1 MMRKEE
7 TTIMTT
13 YDQLPLR
20 GLDED
25 AALRT
30 ILEGTATETG
40 ERFFAALVESLAK
53 ALSTQGAWVAEYI
66 EETRRLKSLAA
77 WMGGRFLGDYE
88 YEIMGTPCE
97 QVIDEA
103 RLVHFRENVAELFPD
118 DSDLKG
124 IGAVS
129 YMGVPLMDLDGKIL
143 GNLAVLDSRPMPE
156 EPGVLALFRIFAAR
170 ATAELQRLR
179 AESEVRQSEEKY
191 RRIVETAGEG
201 FLLMDK
207 DLNIT
212 DVNQAFCDMIGYS
225 RDEIIGKKPSD
236 LATDEYRQF
245 LRIRTEEI
253 LSQEYRKFE
262 GVLVAKDGRHVPIL
276 VHGNTLTD
284 DRGDAI
290 GHVGF
295 VTDMTEHKK
304 ALKLAE
310 EVQKSLLPQKNLR
323 INGLD
328 IAGKS
333 IACEEI
339 GGDYFDYLLG
349 EDYSDRPFSVVVG
362 DITGHGV
369 DAALLMTSARA
380 FLRMRSSQPGSV
392 AQIVKEMNRHLT
404 RDVLDTGRFMTLF
417 YMTIDTDNGHLHWV
431 RAGHDPAIVYDPV
444 QDKFEE
450 LKGAGLALGLD
461 EKFTYEE
468 NVKTELASGQII
480 AIGTDGIW
488 ETFNGDG
495 EMYGKERF
503 NSIIRKNAGSAE
515 ANDILNAIYS
525 DLDSFRSGLKP
536 EDDIT
541 LVVIKI
547 T

>member
-1 MMRKEE
+1 
-7 TTIMTT
+7 MTRN
-13 YDQLPLR
+13 DQLPLR

-40 ERFFAALVESLAK
+40 EQFFAALVENLAK
-53 ALSTQGAWVAEYI
+53 ALSTQGAWVTEYI
-66 EETRRLKSLAA
+66 EESRKLKSIAA
-77 WMGGRFLGDYE
+77 WMGGRLLKDYE
-88 YEIMGTPCE
+88 YEIVGTPCE

-103 RLVHFRENVAELFPD
+103 RLVHFRENVAELFPG
-118 DSDLKG
+118 DSDLEVL
-124 IGAVS
+124 GAVS

-143 GNLAVLDSRPMPE
+143 GNLAVLDRRPMPK
-156 EPGVLALFRIFAAR
+156 EPVGLALFRIFAAR

-179 AESEVRQSEEKY
+179 AESEVRKSEEKY

-207 DLNIT
+207 DLIIT
-212 DVNQAFCDMIGYS
+212 DVNDAYCKMVGYS
-225 RDEIIGKKPSD
+225 RQELIGKPPFD
-236 LATDEYRQF
+236 LATQEYKQF
-245 LRIRTEEI
+245 LLLERDKL
-253 LSQEYRKFE
+253 LSKEYGVFE
-262 GVLVAKDGRHVPIL
+262 GVVVAKDGRHVPIL
-276 VHGNTLTD
+276 VHCNTLTD
-284 DRGDAI
+284 DQEAVI
-290 GHVGF
+290 GNMAF
-295 VTDMTEHKK
+295 VTDMTEQKK
-304 ALKLAE
+304 SLELAG

-323 INGLD
+323 FNGLD

-333 IACEEI
+333 VPCEEI

-349 EDYSDRPFSVVVG
+349 EEYSDRPFSVVVG

-380 FLRMRSSQPGSV
+380 FLRMRSSQPGSIS
-392 AQIVKEMNRHLT
+392 QIVNEMNRHLT
-404 RDVLDTGRFMTLF
+404 RDVLDTGRFMTLL
-417 YMTIDTDNGHLHWV
+417 YMSIDTDNGHLRWV

-450 LKGAGLALGLD
+450 LKGSGQALGLD
-461 EKFTYEE
+461 EEFAFEE
-468 NVKTELASGQII
+468 NLKTELASGQII

-488 ETFNGDG
+488 EAFNRDG

-503 NSIIRKNAGSAE
+503 NSIIRKNASAE

-525 DLDSFRSGLKP
+525 DVDSFRSGLKP